1 VGEQQV
7 AWSRASPWHGVVAAV
22 VVVLVLIGAAAGCS
36 TDERVATGAAGR
48 PTTTSSTTSTTVP
61 PTSPRPTEPGP
72 TAAPSTQPTTSST
85 PATDREPAR
94 AAAAELLRS
103 VRVADELDDAG
114 YDRDLFPPWVD
125 DDGDGCDT
133 RCEVLEVERIDE
145 LPGLPAGG
153 WRSVYDDV
161 TTDDPSELDIDH
173 LVALGEAWRSG
184 AATWDPAR
192 RAAFA
197 TDLDDART
205 LIAVTASSNR
215 SKGDNDPSQWR
226 PPVEAHWC
234 TYVTDWLAV
243 KLRWDLAVDPIE
255 FTALQFLVDDC
266 G

>member
-1 VGEQQV
+1 MGEQQV

-36 TDERVATGAAGR
+36 TDERIAAGAAGG
-48 PTTTSSTTSTTVP
+48 PTASSSTITSTTTP
-61 PTSPRPTEPGP
+61 PSEPDPTSALSPPATNAPPALDTEP
-72 TAAPSTQPTTSST
+72 
-85 PATDREPAR
+85 DRDVP
-94 AAAAELLRS
+94 AELLRR

-114 YDRDLFPPWVD
+114 YDRALFSPWVD

-133 RCEVLEVERIDE
+133 RCEVLEAERIDE

-197 TDLDDART
+197 TDLDDPRT
-205 LIAVTASSNR
+205 LLAVTASSNR

-255 FTALQFLVDDC
+255 FTALQFLVGEC